1 MIILINF
8 PFFSHKEEPTTP
20 NVMQAFLPKSIL
32 GFRFWTFFLSIF
44 EKGIYFSTKSYAKID
59 CELNALIFIF
69 QRKKSL
75 A

>member
-1 MIILINF
+1 
-8 PFFSHKEEPTTP
+8 
-20 NVMQAFLPKSIL
+20 MQAFLPKSIL

-44 EKGIYFSTKSYAKID
+44 EKGIYFSTKSYAKTD